1 MKKRNREWHV
11 IVDHQGLADMFERF
25 IEYDRQ
31 QSKPFDNV
39 PKKLRQV
46 DLFVAADNI
55 MESFAAAPRKVFEP
69 LRVEK
74 KLRVQPLLTPDN
86 FLDHMIPLI
95 ESAEKKLYIQN
106 QYFWIQSA
114 ATGPVPFRKLADAI
128 TKRLEH
134 DVDVRMIFREPTS
147 ATATARSRRCCRPS
161 STAAS
166 RSASTSS

>member
-1 MKKRNREWHV
+1 
-11 IVDHQGLADMFERF
+11 MFERF

-46 DLFVAADNI
+46 DLFVAANNI